1 MFFLGNLPSAY
12 QAAGAATDSVPPM
25 SRQDNRHEALFQGLL
40 NFVSQDTEGK
50 QPYPNWCRRGYP
62 SGRVKPKENLI
73 PNPLNR
79 KKEKEGF
86 LFSPV
91 TGVQFMIC
99 GRFRKKRMPT
109 STVRVDSNT
118 IAPRDKPSGIVTT
131 SYEISLSP

>member
-1 MFFLGNLPSAY
+1 MPSAY
-12 QAAGAATDSVPPM
+12 QAAGAATDSVPAM

-40 NFVSQDTEGK
+40 NG
-50 QPYPNWCRRGYP
+50 RGNP
-62 SGRVKPKENLI
+62 SGRVKPNENII